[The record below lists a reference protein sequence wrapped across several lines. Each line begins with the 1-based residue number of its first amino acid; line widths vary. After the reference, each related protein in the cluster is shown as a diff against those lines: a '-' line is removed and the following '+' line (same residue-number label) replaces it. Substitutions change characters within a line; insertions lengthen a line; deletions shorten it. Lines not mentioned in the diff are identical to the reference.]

1 MMPANAQ
8 EILPDSKPV
17 TPALG
22 DGKSIRTAV
31 DGKPMTAKST
41 PRRRRSERREAPT
54 ANAEE
59 RFFLASADG
68 DGSMPAL
75 GRECPNEA
83 DAVIEAFRA
92 KLTFYRISEFQTR
105 AEIGPSGE
113 PILRKEVLKRRNPA
127 S

>member
-1 MMPANAQ
+1 MPANAQ

-17 TPALG
+17 TAALG
-22 DGKSIRTAV
+22 EAKSVRTAV
-31 DGKPMTAKST
+31 DGKPTTAKSA
-41 PRRRRSERREAPT
+41 PRRRRHERKEMPT
-54 ANAEE
+54 ASADE
-59 RFFLASADG
+59 RFFLASGDG

-92 KLTFYRISEFQTR
+92 KLTFYRVSEFQTR

-113 PILRKEVLKRRNPA
+113 PILRKEALKGRNPA

>member
-1 MMPANAQ
+1 MPANMP

-17 TPALG
+17 TAALG
-22 DGKSIRTAV
+22 EGKSVRTTV
-31 DGKPMTAKST
+31 DPKPTIAKST
-41 PRRRRSERREAPT
+41 SRRRRRDRQAAPMP
-54 ANAEE
+54 NAEE
-59 RFFLASADG
+59 RFFLATGDG

-92 KLTFYRISEFQTR
+92 KLTFYRVSEFQTR
-105 AEIGPSGE
+105 AEIGSSGE
-113 PILRKEVLKRRNPA
+113 PILRKEALKRRNPA

>member
-1 MMPANAQ
+1 MSAAQ
-8 EILPDSKPV
+8 EIVPDSKPAAAPLSEGRGV
-17 TPALG
+17 PPSLDAKPGTR
-22 DGKSIRTAV
+22 KSA
-31 DGKPMTAKST
+31 
-41 PRRRRSERREAPT
+41 PRRRRRERQEPQV
-54 ANAEE
+54 ANGEE
-59 RFFLASADG
+59 RFFLASGDG
-68 DGSMPAL
+68 DGSIPAM

-92 KLTFYRISEFQTR
+92 KLTFYRVSEFQTR

>member
-1 MMPANAQ
+1 MMPANMP
-8 EILPDSKPV
+8 EIVPESKPV
-17 TPALG
+17 TAALG
-22 DGKSIRTAV
+22 EGKSVRATV
-31 DGKPMTAKST
+31 DGKPTTAKST
-41 PRRRRSERREAPT
+41 SRRRRRERQEAAPG
-54 ANAEE
+54 NAEE
-59 RFFLASADG
+59 RFFLARGDG

-92 KLTFYRISEFQTR
+92 KLTFYRVSEFQTR

-113 PILRKEVLKRRNPA
+113 PILRKEALNRRNPA

>member
-1 MMPANAQ
+1 MPANMP
-8 EILPDSKPV
+8 EIFPESKPV
-17 TPALG
+17 TAALG
-22 DGKSIRTAV
+22 EGKSVRTTA
-31 DGKPMTAKST
+31 DPKPTTVKST
-41 PRRRRSERREAPT
+41 SRRRRRERLEAPVL
-54 ANAEE
+54 NGEE
-59 RFFLASADG
+59 RFFVASGDG

-92 KLTFYRISEFQTR
+92 KVTFYRVSEFQTR

-113 PILRKEVLKRRNPA
+113 PILRKEVLKRNPA

>member
-1 MMPANAQ
+1 MPANGQ
-8 EILPDSKPV
+8 ETLTESRGPV
-17 TPALG
+17 TPLSE
-22 DGKSIRTAV
+22 GKSLRTPA
-31 DGKPMTAKST
+31 DAKPATGKST
-41 PRRRRSERREAPT
+41 PRRRRRDRQETPV

-59 RFFLASADG
+59 RFFLANGDG
-68 DGSMPAL
+68 DGSVPAL

-92 KLTFYRISEFQTR
+92 KLTFYRVSEFQTR

-113 PILRKEVLKRRNPA
+113 PILRKEALRRRNPA

>member
-1 MMPANAQ
+1 MLANGL
-8 EILPDSKPV
+8 EILPDSKTVAAP
-17 TPALG
+17 LIE
-22 DGKSIRTAV
+22 GKSLRTTV
-31 DGKPMTAKST
+31 DAKPATGKGT
-41 PRRRRSERREAPT
+41 RRRRRDRHEAPV

-59 RFFLASADG
+59 RFFLASGDG
-68 DGSMPAL
+68 DGSVPAL

-92 KLTFYRISEFQTR
+92 KLTFYRVSEFQTR

-113 PILRKEVLKRRNPA
+113 PILRKEALKRRNPA